1 MRNESLS
8 QLLGHATHFP
18 VYRLKWGAKSKTS
31 DGLGTLERRM
41 EGCIKDEGQVP
52 PKADSKEMREL
63 LYFMAYMSNGMK
75 IDGPDIR
82 K

>member
-1 MRNESLS
+1 
-8 QLLGHATHFP
+8 
-18 VYRLKWGAKSKTS
+18 
-31 DGLGTLERRM
+31 M